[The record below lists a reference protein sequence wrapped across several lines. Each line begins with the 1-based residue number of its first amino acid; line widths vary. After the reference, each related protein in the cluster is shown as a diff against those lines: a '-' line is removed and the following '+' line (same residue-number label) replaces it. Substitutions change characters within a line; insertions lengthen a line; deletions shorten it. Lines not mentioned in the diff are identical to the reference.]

1 MEIFI
6 ISFLVIALILILKDV
21 SITIKINEEIEK
33 HALSLEQTQQIYD
46 EEMQRRKLLLLD
58 IENFLSK
65 AIFLKPFAILGGDKI
80 FEYILTETRLY
91 EFEDFMSD
99 KNQRIRLNEDFLC
112 FKKCRYKR
120 VNELEK
126 LNKILREM
134 QDSNLKGVRNI
145 DYKLSV

>member
-58 IENFLSK
+58 IEDFLSK
-65 AIFLKPFAILGGDKI
+65 AIFLKPFAILGG
-80 FEYILTETRLY
+80 
-91 EFEDFMSD
+91 D

-134 QDSNLKGVRNI
+134 QDSNLKGVLNI

>member
-21 SITIKINEEIEK
+21 SVTIKINEEIEK

-58 IENFLSK
+58 IEDFLSK
-65 AIFLKPFAILGGDKI
+65 AIFLKPFAILGGEKI

-99 KNQRIRLNEDFLC
+99 KNQRIRLTEDFLC

-120 VNELEK
+120 VTELEK

-134 QDSNLKGVRNI
+134 QDNNLKGVRNI